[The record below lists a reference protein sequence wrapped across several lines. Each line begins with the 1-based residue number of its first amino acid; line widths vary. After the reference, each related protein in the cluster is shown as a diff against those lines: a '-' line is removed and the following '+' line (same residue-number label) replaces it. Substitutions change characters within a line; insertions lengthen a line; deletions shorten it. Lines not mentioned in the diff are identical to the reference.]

1 MTRAAAGIDRVRA
14 LAVAFSLLVPGACR
28 VSPPTAAELLA
39 VGYRTPEQT
48 FATFQTGIRAEEPDL
63 QRSCF
68 SARFLAENRLS
79 KLNWREY
86 IDVLREREPLLRY
99 GLAKARVAGPV
110 ERSGERARLVARTHG
125 RGIVFDL
132 VLEEYFEVW
141 SGPELVADGDLARE
155 RIGIQET
162 ADGGR
167 WLYGQV
173 PLGARP
179 LAPAQVTELR
189 LAREWK
195 IEGIGLEDEP
205 ADDRKTATRPRE

>member
-1 MTRAAAGIDRVRA
+1 MTRASAGIDRARA
-14 LAVAFSLLVPGACR
+14 LALSVLALSACR

-39 VGYRTPEQT
+39 VGYRTPQQT

-99 GLAKARVAGPV
+99 GLAEARVEEPV
-110 ERSGERARLVARTHG
+110 ERSGTRARLTARTHG
-125 RGIVFDL
+125 RALVLDL

-141 SGPELVADGDLARE
+141 SGPELVADGDVVE

-173 PLGARP
+173 PLGERAI
-179 LAPAQVTELR
+179 APAQVTELR

-195 IEGIGLEDEP
+195 IEGIGLADAPE
-205 ADDRKTATRPRE
+205 DDRKPATRPRE